1 MATQTKAELKDS
13 LIQNN
18 FINEKINQDVDY
30 DILEKYPLYK
40 NYLFKKS
47 QFPNVLTAILYLR
60 QQMGITTDINEPYYE
75 KMKKFDK
82 TIFEGTEYLTDIN
95 ELHKITKNIGILSIL
110 SINDKEFDNTTKGV
124 IIQKIANY

>member
-1 MATQTKAELKDS
+1 M
-13 LIQNN
+13 
-18 FINEKINQDVDY
+18 KIVKIVN
-30 DILEKYPLYK
+30 
-40 NYLFKKS
+40 
-47 QFPNVLTAILYLR
+47 
-60 QQMGITTDINEPYYE
+60 YE

>member
-1 MATQTKAELKDS
+1 MSKEIKRIIKTPT
-13 LIQNN
+13 
-18 FINEKINQDVDY
+18 
-30 DILEKYPLYK
+30 
-40 NYLFKKS
+40 LF
-47 QFPNVLTAILYLR
+47 
-60 QQMGITTDINEPYYE
+60 GEE